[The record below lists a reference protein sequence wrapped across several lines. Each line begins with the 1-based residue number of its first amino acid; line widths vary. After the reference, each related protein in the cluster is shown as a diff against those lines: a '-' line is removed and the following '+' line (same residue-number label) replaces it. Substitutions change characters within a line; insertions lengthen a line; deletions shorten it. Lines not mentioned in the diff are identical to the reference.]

1 MVRQSRLLQQTTTRR
16 LQSRGKGEGWRDE
29 RTTGSRWTCLVL
41 GVGRKELAVEMCG
54 QDDAP
59 WCVWVFRC
67 DHVGKV
73 FQAIWCRVFESVLF
87 YVPIELSERR
97 NDVISNEGVVFSVG

>member
-16 LQSRGKGEGWRDE
+16 LQSGGKSEGWRDE
-29 RTTGSRWTCLVL
+29 RRTGSIWTCLVF

-54 QDDAP
+54 QDNAP
-59 WCVWVFRC
+59 CCVWVFRR
-67 DHVGKV
+67 DHIGEV
-73 FQAIWCRVFESVLF
+73 FQAIWCHVLESVLF

-97 NDVISNEGVVFSVG
+97 NDVISNKSV